1 MIVLQGRLQARLLM
15 SRIIWKRNGGA
26 CLANEDLKRLY
37 DGLETA
43 TGLLHQA
50 LKTSYLDAAIEAG
63 EDFTSGAIHQEDGI
77 PNADTAAKLKA
88 AYASLKREDYSA
100 EELRQALQLLLVKAI
115 QVDGIEPNKQVTPD
129 AMASLA
135 TFMVTTFYPQMP
147 ARLQVVDPTVGTGNL
162 LFAVMNQLHNAT
174 KVAVHGTG
182 IDNDET
188 LLAFAGMSAA
198 MQGVDVE
205 LFHQDALD
213 TPLIRDADIVV
224 ADLPVG
230 FYPLDERAKAFKT
243 AAQSGH
249 SYAHHLLIEQ
259 SLNLLAPGGLGLFY
273 VPSTVFQSAE
283 AQGLT
288 AWLTQA
294 AYFQGLL
301 NLPEN
306 FFATKKAQKS
316 LLVLQKPGAQAKQAA
331 QVLLGTFPELS
342 DRQAFGEFIAKVKDW
357 APQIQA

>member
-1 MIVLQGRLQARLLM
+1 V
-15 SRIIWKRNGGA
+15 
-26 CLANEDLKRLY
+26 ANEDLKRLY
-37 DGLETA
+37 DGLEKT
-43 TGLLHQA
+43 TNLLHQA

-63 EDFTSGAIHQEDGI
+63 ENFTNGAVHHEDGL
-77 PNADTAAKLKA
+77 PNALTTAALTAEYAKLTKQQ
-88 AYASLKREDYSA
+88 YSA

-115 QVDGIEPNKQVTPD
+115 QVDNIEPNKQVTPD

-147 ARLQVVDPTVGTGNL
+147 KTLQLVDPVVGTGNL
-162 LFAVMNQLHNAT
+162 LYAVMNQLQQAA
-174 KVAVHGTG
+174 KVQVSGTG

-198 MQGVDVE
+198 MQGLAVE

-213 TPLIRDADIVV
+213 TPMIRDADVVV

-230 FYPLDERAKAFKT
+230 YYPLDERAKAFKT
-243 AAQSGH
+243 AAKTGH

-283 AQGLT
+283 TQGLT

-306 FFATKKAQKS
+306 FFANKSAQKS

-331 QVLLGTFPELS
+331 QVLLGTFPDLN
-342 DRQAFGEFIAKVKDW
+342 DRQAFGDFIAKVKAW